1 MCRIGE
7 KTVLTRGLD
16 PVPESANFTIRESNS
31 DMSEF
36 DKILTFSGVSEF
48 GSKWHQIREGSG
60 TTFSAKFLL
69 VATPFLI
76 RELSPISDLLAKQDL
91 TTSTSKSEDRH
102 HGFRTAPL
110 SGVVSVNPCPVR
122 HIRLS
127 DTVRDQAVVPCH
139 RRHSVMQFSTSP
151 LLADDDD
158 SQRCK

>member
-48 GSKWHQIREGSG
+48 GSNWHQIRGGVRDNIFSEIPPGCHSVPDPRALANFGSPRQARLDDIHLEVRRPAPW
-60 TTFSAKFLL
+60 FPAS
-69 VATPFLI
+69 
-76 RELSPISDLLAKQDL
+76 
-91 TTSTSKSEDRH
+91 
-102 HGFRTAPL
+102 PL

-127 DTVRDQAVVPCH
+127 DTVRDQSCGSLPQTSQCHAVFHITVT
-139 RRHSVMQFSTSP
+139 R
-151 LLADDDD
+151 
-158 SQRCK
+158 

>member
-1 MCRIGE
+1 VCRIGE

-16 PVPESANFTIRESNS
+16 PVPEITILTISGSNS
-31 DMSEF
+31 DRVGNGQIF
-36 DKILTFSGVSEF
+36 TFLGGGRNSVEMAPNSGRVRDNIFCEIPPGCHSVPDPRALANF
-48 GSKWHQIREGSG
+48 GSPRQARLDDIHLEVRRPAPWFPDS
-60 TTFSAKFLL
+60 
-69 VATPFLI
+69 
-76 RELSPISDLLAKQDL
+76 
-91 TTSTSKSEDRH
+91 
-102 HGFRTAPL
+102 PL